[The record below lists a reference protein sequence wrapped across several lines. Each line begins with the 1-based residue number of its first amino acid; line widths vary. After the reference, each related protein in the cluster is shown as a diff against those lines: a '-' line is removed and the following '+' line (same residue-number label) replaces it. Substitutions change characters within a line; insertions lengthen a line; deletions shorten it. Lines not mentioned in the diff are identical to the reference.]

1 MELAKNLQ
9 KTLNQKANP
18 KTDLYVDL
26 AESVTGIILVGFLWM
41 HMLFVG
47 TIYINNGVLFN
58 SLSEGLDKYYL
69 AQIGI
74 PATVLVILIHI
85 FMAGRRA
92 PMRLRDLR
100 IAWRLTKSLK
110 HTDTWIWVGQVITA
124 LIIGIMA
131 SMHLWEIMT
140 TWPIE
145 ATKSA
150 HRVAQDGIAFM
161 GGFSI
166 KYYLWFYVALLLAG
180 EYHAGFGLYRIF
192 VKWGWF
198 ERRKMGWV
206 LKGITLIILLIG
218 FGALYMFIKL
228 AGMVPLGGALH

>member
-9 KTLNQKANP
+9 KTLNKSYG

-26 AESVTGIILVGFLWM
+26 AESITGIILVGFLWM

-58 SLSEGLDKYYL
+58 TLSEGLDKYYL

-74 PATVLVILIHI
+74 PATVLVILLHI

-100 IAWRLTKSLK
+100 IAWRLTKMLN
-110 HTDTWIWVGQVITA
+110 HYDTWVWVGQVITA
-124 LIIGIMA
+124 LLIGIFA
-131 SMHLWEIMT
+131 SMHLWTVMT

-145 ATKSA
+145 SVKSA
-150 HRVAQDGIAFM
+150 HRVADPGVAFW
-161 GGFSI
+161 GHFSI
-166 KYYLWFYVALLLAG
+166 SYYLIFYTIFLLVG
-180 EYHAGFGLYRIF
+180 EYHAGFGLYRIL

-198 ERRKMGWV
+198 ERHKMGWF
-206 LKGITLIILLIG
+206 LKGITVIIIVIG
-218 FGALYMFIKL
+218 FGALYMFTQL
-228 AGMVPLGGALH
+228 AKMYPHVGGAL

>member
-9 KTLNQKANP
+9 KTLNKSYG

-26 AESVTGIILVGFLWM
+26 AESITGIILVGFLWM

-58 SLSEGLDKYYL
+58 TLSEGLDKYYL

-74 PATVLVILIHI
+74 PATVLVILLHI

-100 IAWRLTKSLK
+100 IAWRLTKMIN
-110 HTDTWIWVGQVITA
+110 HYDTWVWVGQVITA
-124 LIIGIMA
+124 LLIGIFA
-131 SMHLWEIMT
+131 SMHLWTIMS

-145 ATKSA
+145 AVKSA
-150 HRVAQDGIAFM
+150 HRVADPGVAFW
-161 GGFSI
+161 GHFSI
-166 KYYLWFYVALLLAG
+166 QYYLIFYTIFLLVG
-180 EYHAGFGLYRIF
+180 EYHAGFGLYRIL

-198 ERRKMGWV
+198 ERHKMGWV
-206 LKGITLIILLIG
+206 LKGITVIIIVIG
-218 FGALYMFIKL
+218 FGALYMFTQL
-228 AGMVPLGGALH
+228 AKMYPHVGGAL

>member
-9 KTLNQKANP
+9 KTLNKSYG

-26 AESVTGIILVGFLWM
+26 AESITGIILVGFLWM

-47 TIYINNGVLFN
+47 TIYINNGALFN
-58 SLSEGLDKYYL
+58 QLSEGLDKYYL
-69 AQIGI
+69 AQIGV
-74 PATVLVILIHI
+74 PATVLIILLHI

-100 IAWRLTKSLK
+100 IAWRLTNMIN
-110 HTDTWIWVGQVITA
+110 HFDTWVWVGQVITA
-124 LIIGIMA
+124 LLIGIFA

-145 ATKSA
+145 AVKSA
-150 HRVAQDGIAFM
+150 HRVADPGIAFW
-161 GGFSI
+161 GGFSVP
-166 KYYLWFYVALLLAG
+166 YYLIFYVIFLLVG
-180 EYHAGFGLYRIF
+180 EFHAGFGLYRIF

-198 ERRKMGWV
+198 ERHKMGWV
-206 LKGITLIILLIG
+206 LKGITVIIVCIG
-218 FGALYMFIKL
+218 IGALYMFTRL
-228 AGMVPLGGALH
+228 AKMYPHVGGAL

>member
-69 AQIGI
+69 AQIGV
-74 PATVLVILIHI
+74 PDSTGYSHPH

-92 PMRLRDLR
+92 LMRLRDLR

-110 HTDTWIWVGQVITA
+110 HTDTWIWVGPGITA
-124 LIIGIMA
+124 
-131 SMHLWEIMT
+131 
-140 TWPIE
+140 
-145 ATKSA
+145 
-150 HRVAQDGIAFM
+150 
-161 GGFSI
+161 
-166 KYYLWFYVALLLAG
+166 
-180 EYHAGFGLYRIF
+180 
-192 VKWGWF
+192 
-198 ERRKMGWV
+198 
-206 LKGITLIILLIG
+206 
-218 FGALYMFIKL
+218 
-228 AGMVPLGGALH
+228 

>member
-1 MELAKNLQ
+1 
-9 KTLNQKANP
+9 
-18 KTDLYVDL
+18 
-26 AESVTGIILVGFLWM
+26 
-41 HMLFVG
+41 MLFVG

-69 AQIGI
+69 AQIGV

-150 HRVAQDGIAFM
+150 HRVLKM
-161 GGFSI
+161 VSL
-166 KYYLWFYVALLLAG
+166 LWAVLALNITLGSMLLYSLAG
-180 EYHAGFGLYRIF
+180 EYAGFGLYRIF

-198 ERRKMGWV
+198 ERRKMG
-206 LKGITLIILLIG
+206 
-218 FGALYMFIKL
+218 
-228 AGMVPLGGALH
+228 